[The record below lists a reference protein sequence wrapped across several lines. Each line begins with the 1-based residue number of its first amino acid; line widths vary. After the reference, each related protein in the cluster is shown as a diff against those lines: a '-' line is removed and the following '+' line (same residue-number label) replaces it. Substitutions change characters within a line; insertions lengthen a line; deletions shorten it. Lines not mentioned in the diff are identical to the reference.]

1 MKNQNMKRNRKYK
14 KGGANRRVANYR
26 KTAKRQYVPT
36 KVPLLQP
43 ITLKPQ
49 RMARRVVYNNMIKV
63 VNNLVTSGSTTTVE
77 PQFITLNLNSPWV
90 LSSFTYSGGGS
101 SEWTPNRTMSVH
113 SNGSDATSGTAYPGL
128 FETDSSIG
136 ESYREMCVTGCRVTA
151 TYTPIENSQDPDT
164 QPTAFFGIIQTG
176 PSNLTNANLTSNA
189 IYDQPYSRVSKVQ
202 GFGNGTSGN
211 VNKVSKGGYL
221 QFRYSAKKFNFIK
234 DISDAK
240 SMWASNQ
247 SGQANHPGE
256 KDTLVI
262 GIAPLL
268 VGENSKALVSG
279 ILQLRMEAFM
289 LFGEPNNQNNFADP
303 VEAA

>member
-1 MKNQNMKRNRKYK
+1 MPLKV
-14 KGGANRRVANYR
+14 GYR
-26 KTAKRQYVPT
+26 KKRKQVVRRRRRGYTAKKKSMFVPS

-49 RMARRVVYNNMIKV
+49 RMVRRVVYNNMIKV
-63 VNNLVTSGSTTTVE
+63 VNNLVTSGGSSTVE

-90 LSSFTYSGGGS
+90 LSSFTYSGGGQ

-113 SNGSDATSGTAYPGL
+113 SNQSAASSGTSYPGL
-128 FETDSSIG
+128 FEQDVSIG

-151 TYTPIENSQDPDT
+151 TYTPIENSTDPDT

-176 PSNLTNANLTSNA
+176 PSNLTNTNLTSNA

-221 QFRYSAKKFNFIK
+221 QFKYSAKKFNFIK

-240 SMWASNQ
+240 GMWASNQ
-247 SGQANHPGE
+247 SGAANHPAE
-256 KDTLVI
+256 KDTLVL
-262 GIAPLL
+262 GICPLL

-279 ILQLRMEAFM
+279 ILQLRMEALM

-303 VEAA
+303 MPASSN